1 MKTSI
6 LIFTCSL
13 LVVLLSG
20 CKKKDTT
27 RFGAKLGEIGAKA
40 DPVKVEGRL
49 MKFGDFSIELVSN
62 GKLEAVQKA
71 SLNFRKSGL
80 VREIFV
86 KDGQWVQASD
96 PIASL
101 YNEMEDLELQ
111 QSALRLERARLNRLD
126 RIISYKV
133 GARKPEDISPEALKQ
148 INSETGFEEAELA
161 FRQAGLLFDYTNL
174 KAPFSGRIASLESR
188 TDNVPDA
195 DKPFCI
201 LINDREFDVV
211 FPVLEDEMDRLTLGQ
226 QVSVVPFALDSL
238 SFTGMIT
245 VINPLVDEH
254 GLVRVKARIA
264 NIGGRLVEGMNV
276 KVFIRFRIPGC
287 LIIPK
292 EALVLR
298 NNRQVVFSLNNGRSY
313 WNYVQTGLENSSSYT
328 INIETGILKP
338 GDTIITKGNLNLAH
352 DAELEL
358 TFMPDNK

>member
-1 MKTSI
+1 MKT
-6 LIFTCSL
+6 LISTLAF
-13 LVVLLSG
+13 LVLVSGFSG

-27 RFGAKLGEIGAKA
+27 HYGNKLGEIGAKA
-40 DPVKVEGRL
+40 DPIKVEGQLIRY
-49 MKFGDFSIELVSN
+49 GDFSLELVSN

-71 SLNFRKSGL
+71 ILNFRMNGL
-80 VREIFV
+80 VKEINV
-86 KDGQWVQASD
+86 KNGQWIQTGD

-101 YNEMEDLELQ
+101 YNEMEDLELKQ
-111 QSALRLERARLNRLD
+111 AALRLERARLNRLD

-161 FRQAGLLFDYTNL
+161 YQQAKLQFDFTQL
-174 KAPFSGRIASLESR
+174 TAPFSGRIASLESR
-188 TDNVPDA
+188 PDNEPPA
-195 DKPFCI
+195 DRPFCL
-201 LINDREFDVV
+201 LINDREFEVV
-211 FPVLEDEMDRLTLGQ
+211 FPILEGEMERLAMGQ
-226 QVSVVPFALDSL
+226 EVAVVPFVLDSA
-238 SFTGMIT
+238 SFSGRIT
-245 VINPLVDEH
+245 DINPLIDEH

-264 NIGGRLVEGMNV
+264 NVAGRLIEGMNV
-276 KVFIRFRIPGC
+276 KVFIRFKVPDC

-313 WNYVQTGLENSSSYT
+313 WNYVQTSLENSYGYT
-328 INIETGILKP
+328 IRIETGILKP

-358 TFMPDNK
+358 TFIPENR